1 MEGVEIVNSNESKTA
16 APGPKQPI
24 VAVEFVETPTWR
36 SGRDRKSGVSKPSE
50 EHPSTSADLSNSNQ
64 LNSKNPIL
72 SEEEAEHLSKAEVPV
87 VVGLIQVGVAA
98 AIIGGYFAWKWGWL
112 SWPTANL
119 PK

>member
-1 MEGVEIVNSNESKTA
+1 MEGVELEVNNESKNA

-24 VAVEFVETPTWR
+24 VVAEFVETPTWR
-36 SGRDRKSGVSKPSE
+36 SGRDRKSGASKPLE
-50 EHPSTSADLSNSNQ
+50 ERPSNSADLSNSNQ

-72 SEEEAEHLSKAEVPV
+72 SEEEAEHLKRADVPAI
-87 VVGLIQVGVAA
+87 VGLIQLGVVAT
-98 AIIGGYFAWKWGWL
+98 IIGGYFAWKWGWL